1 MLNLPRHDGGN
12 GEIPEDGGVSVVK
25 GSTKFLVGTAVG
37 GGLGF
42 AIGTFAATS
51 TARSAGHA
59 VLGGLGLSGRFVGK
73 NAVRAI
79 NGLGSTLKFAYT
91 NIRGREA
98 YLEYQIEELRGQITR
113 LEQRL
118 D

>member
-1 MLNLPRHDGGN
+1 M
-12 GEIPEDGGVSVVK
+12 VK
-25 GSTKFLVGTAVG
+25 GSTKFLIGTAIG

-42 AIGTFAATS
+42 AVGTFAATS

-73 NAVRAI
+73 TTVRVI
-79 NGLGSTLKFAYT
+79 NGLGSTLESAYT
-91 NIRGREA
+91 SIRGREA
-98 YLEYQIEELRGQITR
+98 YLEYQIEELREQITR